1 MQSFWQTWAPFLTGI
16 GVAALLIGMGAWWF
30 KVEEKIGDKRDAQS
44 SLLALRSA
52 SRLIF
57 SGIVLLLLSFV
68 YLWAMEFARAAMN

>member
-16 GVAALLIGMGAWWF
+16 GVAALLIGMGAYWF
-30 KVEEKIGDKRDAQS
+30 KVEEEIGDRRDAQS